1 MGKKK
6 NRSLVDQLIEFP
18 KLLIAAVNGPAY
30 GFAVTHLALCD
41 VVYTVP
47 HATFT
52 TPFMKL
58 GTKAKK
64 KRKVTLFIFLTI
76 IMNSH
81 FSILLPISVC

>member
-1 MGKKK
+1 MSVGKK
-6 NRSLVDQLIEFP
+6 NRSLVDQLIDFP

-58 GTKAKK
+58 GRKK
-64 KRKVTLFIFLTI
+64 ELGQFCLFNL
-76 IMNSH
+76 
-81 FSILLPISVC
+81 